1 MEIIKE
7 YQRREFCKDRGCP
20 TQNKIDEATDQS
32 TIDTIKEDSCSNCM
46 AHEFHKWLNGKDY
59 QIVKIN

>member
-7 YQRREFCKDRGCP
+7 YQRREFCKDWGCP

-32 TIDTIKEDSCSNCM
+32 TIDAIKEDSCGDCM
-46 AHEFHKWLNGKDY
+46 AHEFHKWLNGKGY
-59 QIVKIN
+59 QIVIIN

>member
-32 TIDTIKEDSCSNCM
+32 TIDTIKAVSYTHLR
-46 AHEFHKWLNGKDY
+46 AHET
-59 QIVKIN
+59 

>member
-7 YQRREFCKDRGCP
+7 YQRREFCNDWGCP

-32 TIDTIKEDSCSNCM
+32 TIDAIKEDSCGDCM
-46 AHEFHKWLNGKDY
+46 AHEFHKWLNGKGY
-59 QIVKIN
+59 QIVIIN